1 MRLRLLVN
9 TLHIF
14 FVGKETML
22 FKNHRVS
29 HKRNQDVCEKC
40 PDCAVLTALFVLCS
54 KFLERAMMVCNCNV
68 LLNGTIFSQ
77 RELEGCCKYEAFC

>member
-9 TLHIF
+9 ALHVF

-22 FKNHRVS
+22 LKNHRG
-29 HKRNQDVCEKC
+29 NQDVSEKC

-54 KFLERAMMVCNCNV
+54 KFLEPAMMVCNCNV

-77 RELEGCCKYEAFC
+77 RELKGCCKYEAFC